1 MFIFL
6 GTSVKIAVRSIQH
19 SNISSITLRK
29 TDSGGVQRDIPL
41 TKCTNA
47 FLSDV
52 LKFKAGRVRYEV
64 IGTDMNGA
72 PFLFNVSDPYIFQN
86 DPTMYTLTSNVAA
99 LTIEY
104 TEQFH
109 VAYEIS
115 SKAVIGTSNLTFS
128 VNFNAVGFHSSIS
141 PSSMILQ
148 PQETRTVIMTSQV
161 RSRVLPGGR
170 TYSFT
175 LTADNGCIRTFT
187 DAMVTVNPLVRLC

>member
-1 MFIFL
+1 M
-6 GTSVKIAVRSIQH
+6 A
-19 SNISSITLRK
+19 LRE
-29 TDSGGVQRDIPL
+29 TDSRGVQRDIPL

-47 FLSDV
+47 FLSDI
-52 LKFKAGRVRYEV
+52 LKFKKGKVRYEV

-72 PFLFNVSDPYIFQN
+72 PFSYDGINSYTFQKN
-86 DPTMYTLTSNVAA
+86 PNMYTLTSNVTA

-175 LTADNGCIRTFT
+175 LTADNGCIRTST
-187 DAMVTVNPLVRLC
+187 DAMVYR